1 MINFKD
7 ARIFKDSTSP
17 AYSTSHIQ
25 IQQLRQNVA
34 ILKPDKGIGI
44 VLLGNQDYIK
54 LVEQLFKEQM
64 KFEIFEKYPTISRM
78 TTLQN
83 YLRNLCN
90 RGEISKAKFDQ
101 MRQRI

>member
-7 ARIFKDSTSP
+7 ARIFKDSKK
-17 AYSTSHIQ
+17 IKI